1 MQECAQCWNGVACDL
16 VLYPP
21 PIIGF
26 LLYLSNFVH
35 IPGAPNWQ
43 GWTYVTAACRKY
55 VWPPCNYSEGFNYQ
69 ESSQVLTQCH
79 TVHFENFG
87 PFDCIC
93 HFFSMY
99 YKKILLKL
107 VCGQCSC
114 FQANT
119 PRGTSLPPHIPSAPH
134 PPSTP
139 LSIFPNMQE
148 NTQRGHGRLE
158 PRPKTA
164 IPIWIQED
172 TSWGYEQIRHF
183 Q

>member
-1 MQECAQCWNGVACDL
+1 M
-16 VLYPP
+16 LYPP

-79 TVHFENFG
+79 TVHLENFG

-93 HFFSMY
+93 HFLSMY
-99 YKKILLKL
+99 YKTILLKL

-119 PRGTSLPPHIPSAPH
+119 PWGASPAPSGPPPPKMGTPLPPSPSSPFVNISKYAAKHSTRAQSVAPLTI
-134 PPSTP
+134 SW
-139 LSIFPNMQE
+139 LIIFSCSVPGQK
-148 NTQRGHGRLE
+148 RFVCPRL
-158 PRPKTA
+158 
-164 IPIWIQED
+164 
-172 TSWGYEQIRHF
+172 
-183 Q
+183 

>member
-1 MQECAQCWNGVACDL
+1 M
-16 VLYPP
+16 LYPP

-79 TVHFENFG
+79 TVHLENFG

-93 HFFSMY
+93 HFLY
-99 YKKILLKL
+99 VLQKKFFWNLCVANAAVSKL
-107 VCGQCSC
+107 TLPG
-114 FQANT
+114 A
-119 PRGTSLPPHIPSAPH
+119 PPLPPLALLPPRWAPLC
-134 PPSTP
+134 PDTKFVK
-139 LSIFPNMQE
+139 LF
-148 NTQRGHGRLE
+148 TLADFW
-158 PRPKTA
+158 PKNFTRKCVN
-164 IPIWIQED
+164 
-172 TSWGYEQIRHF
+172 RHF
-183 Q
+183 WHFTTKVRKSTFIPTFST